1 MSNEALYSLLFYLIS
16 FMVLISAVAA
26 MTMRNLVHAALMLAL
41 SFVTVA
47 GIYVLLHADF
57 LAAVQLLIYGGA
69 IPVLIVFGV
78 MLTRTPGNRESNPV
92 NRQTV
97 LWGSGVAA
105 LLFAVLML
113 ALNKADFVVRG
124 TLAKEPSIEGIAR
137 LMLGDFVIAFEV
149 AAVLLLA
156 AMIGAIV
163 LARGGEAK

>member
-1 MSNEALYSLLFYLIS
+1 MSNEALYSLLFYLVS
-16 FMVLISAVAA
+16 FVTLITAVAA
-26 MTMRNLVHAALMLAL
+26 MTMRNLIHAALLLAL
-41 SFVTVA
+41 SFVSVA

-57 LAAVQLLIYGGA
+57 LAAVQVLIYGGA

-113 ALNKADFVVRG
+113 ALNKAEFAVKG
-124 TLAKEPSIEGIAR
+124 TLTKEPSVEGIAR
-137 LMLGDFVIAFEV
+137 LMLGDFLISFEV

>member
-1 MSNEALYSLLFYLIS
+1 MSNEVLYSLLFYIVSFITLIT
-16 FMVLISAVAA
+16 AVAA
-26 MTMRNLVHAALMLAL
+26 MTMRNLVHAALLLAL
-41 SFVTVA
+41 SFVSVA

-57 LAAVQLLIYGGA
+57 LAAVQILIYGGA

-78 MLTRTPGNRESNPV
+78 MLTRTPGNKESNPV

-113 ALNKADFVVRG
+113 ALNKAEFAVKG
-124 TLAKEPSIEGIAR
+124 TLTSEPSVEGIAR
-137 LMLGDFVIAFEV
+137 LMLGDFLISFEA

>member
-16 FMVLISAVAA
+16 FIVLITAVAA

-124 TLAKEPSIEGIAR
+124 TLTREPSIEGIAR

>member
-16 FMVLISAVAA
+16 FVTLITAVAA
-26 MTMRNLVHAALMLAL
+26 MTMRNLVHAALLLAL
-41 SFVTVA
+41 SFVSVA

-78 MLTRTPGNRESNPV
+78 MLTRTPGSRESNPV

-113 ALNKADFVVRG
+113 ALNKAEFAVKG
-124 TLAKEPSIEGIAR
+124 TLTKEPSVEGIAR
-137 LMLGDFVIAFEV
+137 LMLGDFLISFEV